1 MAVPLTDH
9 HPAAPREVADGA
21 AAPQIRKRPAV
32 GLRPAL
38 PVLYTEGYASN
49 AIVHGTHLDPGLHL
63 IAKPLTRQALAGKLC
78 ALRDAAAA
86 ARPVRL
92 LLVED
97 EALVRM
103 VAVEVLSEAGFE
115 VEQAATAVEALAQ
128 MAKGAGFAA
137 AILDF
142 GLPDRNADA
151 LAPELRALQADLP
164 LVIASGYEEAEMR
177 CRFVGLARIA
187 YVTKPYQSVALGDA
201 LRTLGITVGRPPSP

>member
-9 HPAAPREVADGA
+9 HPAAP
-21 AAPQIRKRPAV
+21 PQIREQAAV
-32 GLRPAL
+32 GRRPAL
-38 PVLYTEGYASN
+38 PILYTTGYASN
-49 AIVHGTHLDPGLHL
+49 ANVHGGRLDPGLHRSTR
-63 IAKPLTRQALAGKLC
+63 PFTRQALAGKLRT
-78 ALRDAAAA
+78 LLDPAAA

-103 VAVEVLSEAGFE
+103 VAAEVLSEAGFD
-115 VEQAATAVEALAQ
+115 VEQAASAAEALAQ
-128 MAKGAGFAA
+128 MAKGMGFAA

-151 LAPELRALQADLP
+151 LALELRALQADLP

-187 YVTKPYQSVALGDA
+187 YVTKPYQSMALGDA
-201 LRTLGITVGRPPSP
+201 LRTLGITVSRPPSP